1 MGGHVNSL
9 YIAATEGGSGKTT
22 LAVGLC
28 LALRGRGINAG
39 YFKPVG
45 VADASASTDDD
56 VIFAADVL
64 GLQEPVQDLCPLLL
78 NDDVLRVT
86 VDGPSGDTMERLAP
100 AFARVSAAHDVV
112 ISEGLGEIWQGRFLR
127 LSGADVVSRLNQQ
140 ALLAARFSGI
150 RQLDDVCYAK
160 DVLKKRLLG
169 AVFTMVPETR
179 REVVEQEYAPFL
191 ARSQIT
197 MYGALPADSRLMA
210 LRVGAIAAGLNGRFL
225 TGEEHADALAETY
238 LIGAMSAEHAL
249 AYFERTPDKVVVV
262 GGDRED
268 LILTALKTPTV
279 ALVLTGSY
287 LPSAEVLEK
296 ARKAG
301 VAAISVSGDTVAA
314 ADGLRRMFGRL
325 RVHEHTKIDRIR
337 ELVDEHIDVDGL
349 LAALA

>member
-1 MGGHVNSL
+1 MGALVNSL

-45 VADASASTDDD
+45 VADATAPTDDD
-56 VIFAADVL
+56 VIFVADVL
-64 GLQEPVQDLCPLLL
+64 GLQEPLEDLCPLVL

-86 VDGPSGDTMERLAP
+86 AEGSSGDSMERLAQ
-100 AFARVSAAHDVV
+100 AFSRVAAGHDVV
-112 ISEGLGEIWQGRFLR
+112 VSEGLGEIWQGRFLR
-127 LSGADVVSRLNQQ
+127 LSGADVVSRLDQQ
-140 ALLAARFSGI
+140 ALLVARFSGI
-150 RQLDDVCYAK
+150 RQLDDVCYVK

-179 REVVEQEYAPFL
+179 REVVEQDYAPFL

-210 LRVGAIAAGLNGRFL
+210 LRVGTIAAGLNGRFL
-225 TGEEHADALAETY
+225 AGEEHADALAETY

-296 ARKAG
+296 ARRAG

-325 RVHEHTKIDRIR
+325 RVHEHPKIDRIR